1 MYQEKNIAIDH
12 GNRNMK
18 TENLIFT
25 SGLTVSEKQ
34 PPFGDYMSYQGKYY
48 ALTGQRIPY
57 QRDKTQDERFFLS
70 DLIFDCK
77 GVGAGESV

>member
-34 PPFGDYMSYQGKYY
+34 PPF
-48 ALTGQRIPY
+48 
-57 QRDKTQDERFFLS
+57 
-70 DLIFDCK
+70 
-77 GVGAGESV
+77 

>member
-48 ALTGQRIPY
+48 ADWYIGLY
-57 QRDKTQDERFFLS
+57 M
-70 DLIFDCK
+70 LINGLLYSSIGSWLGYK
-77 GVGAGESV
+77 VGIKLQQVMGE

>member
-25 SGLTVSEKQ
+25 SGLTVRNSRHSE
-34 PPFGDYMSYQGKYY
+34 
-48 ALTGQRIPY
+48 I
-57 QRDKTQDERFFLS
+57 
-70 DLIFDCK
+70 I
-77 GVGAGESV
+77 

>member
-25 SGLTVSEKQ
+25 LYDVVRSKNNIL
-34 PPFGDYMSYQGKYY
+34 PF
-48 ALTGQRIPY
+48 
-57 QRDKTQDERFFLS
+57 FFC
-70 DLIFDCK
+70 F
-77 GVGAGESV
+77 VV

>member
-34 PPFGDYMSYQGKYY
+34 PPFGDYMSYRENIMHLQGRGF
-48 ALTGQRIPY
+48 LTREIRHRM
-57 QRDKTQDERFFLS
+57 RDSF
-70 DLIFDCK
+70 I
-77 GVGAGESV
+77 

>member
-48 ALTGQRIPY
+48 GY
-57 QRDKTQDERFFLS
+57 
-70 DLIFDCK
+70 
-77 GVGAGESV
+77 